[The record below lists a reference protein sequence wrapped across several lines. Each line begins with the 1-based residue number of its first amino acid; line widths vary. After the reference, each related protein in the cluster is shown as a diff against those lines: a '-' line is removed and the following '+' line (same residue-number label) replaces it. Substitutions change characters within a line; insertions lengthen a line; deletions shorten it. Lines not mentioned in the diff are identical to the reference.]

1 MEAGSYGRGES
12 GVGTVRAVA
21 RRMHHRW
28 PVLLLAPFLA
38 AGSIGCQATP
48 QAVSP
53 ATQEA
58 HASHE
63 SHAPHD
69 AQAAHEGHTR
79 EAAPTSA
86 TDRPTEPFRREHA
99 EIKEHL
105 AHLGAELAELGTSSP
120 EQQRAIMQ
128 HTVQFF
134 VEHIEPHAAWEERV
148 LYPVVDARAGSGENR
163 FTATMR
169 YEHGVVGRWTK
180 ELQAIAAQPS
190 PDVKSFTRRAYGLL
204 GLLEAHFE
212 EEEQVLLPILDRT
225 MSKEEFEREIGAH
238 H

>member
-1 MEAGSYGRGES
+1 
-12 GVGTVRAVA
+12 
-21 RRMHHRW
+21 MHHRLG
-28 PVLLLAPFLA
+28 LLLAPLVVF
-38 AGSIGCQATP
+38 GSIGCAATP
-48 QAVSP
+48 PATSP
-53 ATQEA
+53 AHESHAAHEAHASQDAPASHEA

-63 SHAPHD
+63 
-69 AQAAHEGHTR
+69 AQAGHEHAHD
-79 EAAPTSA
+79 AAPTSA

-105 AHLGAELAELGTSSP
+105 AHLGAELGDLVTSAP
-120 EQQRAIMQ
+120 DQQRAIMQ
-128 HTVQFF
+128 HTVKFF

-180 ELQAIAAQPS
+180 ELQAIAAEPS
-190 PDVKSFTRRAYGLL
+190 PDVKRFTRRAYALL